1 MTTKYEPSFIGNF
14 RKFISYKFKDPDEV
28 SVIFDVGSLHCL
40 ESIEL
45 SKVYKNARIYAFEA
59 NPDSYK
65 VCLEN
70 TNDYENIT
78 VINKAVNDHDGTCVF
93 NAIDPEKTETPWFD
107 GNRGASS
114 LFKSN
119 GAYNH
124 IEKYVQKE
132 IEVSCT
138 QLKTFCKENNIDH
151 IDLIWMDLQGAE
163 LIALKSMGREL
174 MSTVKVIHTELEM
187 TPIYKD
193 QCLYEDVNQ
202 FLKNYNFYKAE
213 GNNAMQYGQNFIF
226 VKK

>member
-1 MTTKYEPSFIGNF
+1 MTTKYEPSSIDNF

-70 TNDYENIT
+70 TKDYDNIT
-78 VINKAVNDHDGTCVF
+78 VINKAINDHDGTCVF

-132 IEVSCT
+132 IEVPCI
-138 QLKTFCKENNIDH
+138 QLETFCEENNIDH

-193 QCLYEDVNQ
+193 QCLFEDVNQ

>member
-28 SVIFDVGSLHCL
+28 SIIFDVGSLHCL

-70 TNDYENIT
+70 TKDYDNIT
-78 VINKAVNDHDGTCVF
+78 VINKAINDHDGTCVF

-132 IEVSCT
+132 IEVPCI
-138 QLKTFCKENNIDH
+138 QLETFCKENNIDH

-193 QCLYEDVNQ
+193 QCLFEDVNQ